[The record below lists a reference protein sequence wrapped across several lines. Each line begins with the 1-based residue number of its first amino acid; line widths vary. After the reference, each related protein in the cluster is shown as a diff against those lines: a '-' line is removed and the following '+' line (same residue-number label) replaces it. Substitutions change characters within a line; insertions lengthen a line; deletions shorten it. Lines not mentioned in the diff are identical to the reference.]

1 MMTSIK
7 VILADDHPVVREG
20 IRKLLEQS
28 PEITIIGEASQGEEV
43 LHLVEELT
51 PDVLLLDM
59 EMPGM
64 GGDEVAQKVQESGL
78 PVRILALSAHNDSHY
93 IRGAMIHGAS
103 GYLLKEEVPSMILD
117 AVQGVSRGEEGWV
130 SRQVAAQMSSWV
142 GGEEQDSNQLTGRE
156 KRVLQGVLAGKTN
169 KEIGLE
175 LNISEK
181 TVEKHLETIYP
192 KLGVA
197 SRVEAAV
204 YAVREGLDQRLS

>member
-1 MMTSIK
+1 MAPIK

-20 IRKLLEQS
+20 IRNLLEQS
-28 PEITIIGEASQGEEV
+28 LDISVVGETSDGKEV
-43 LHLVEELT
+43 LHLVEELN

-64 GGDEVAQKVQESGL
+64 GGNEVAQQVRESGL
-78 PVRILALSAHNDSHY
+78 PVHILALSAHSDSRY
-93 IRGAMIHGAS
+93 IRGAMINGVS
-103 GYLLKEEVPSMILD
+103 GYLLKEEVPSLILD

-130 SRQVAAQMSSWV
+130 SRRVAAQMSSWV
-142 GGEEQDSNQLTGRE
+142 GGNESDQVQLTERE
-156 KRVLQGVLAGKTN
+156 KSVLYGVLDGKTN
-169 KEIGLE
+169 KEIGFE

-192 KLGVA
+192 KLGVS

-204 YAVREGLDQRLS
+204 FAVREGLDQTL